1 MKKTTQRL
9 LSALCAAALLLGLVL
24 LGVPALAAEGGH
36 TLWIVGDSTVCDFG
50 DADAFYYYP
59 RYGYGTQV
67 GNYLDGSYQVTNLA
81 MSGRSSKS
89 FLAEENYQTLLDG
102 MAAGDALIIG
112 FGHNDEKA
120 DAERYTNA
128 NGDWQSEGSLAQCLW
143 ANYVEPA
150 QAKGVEVILCT
161 PIVRRTEDTFTD
173 SQLHITTDSG
183 DFPGGDY
190 PAAIR
195 ALGAAK
201 NCAVVDLTALT
212 RELYEALTPAE
223 TLYLHAWTSN
233 SETSVDNTHLN
244 IYGAKVVA
252 YQLAKALQG
261 GGTELGKHVDLSA
274 GEPAKA
280 TDLVSNPDYVV
291 KEYVRPVD
299 GTGALGQ
306 PATVPNAAADP
317 GEAPAQLTFYPTAFG
332 DLGGTPTA
340 GDEGNFHFTQEGD
353 ALRVSVA
360 LKGKI
365 ASSTEGLA
373 LYYLRLPV
381 GTQFTFSATV
391 TLNGVNTDSNP
402 KQSAFGLMARDDMY
416 LDVSDSSILG
426 DYVAAGT
433 FADGHSNCFYRRS
446 GVLGLKDPLAA
457 APAEGQSYRVSIT
470 SNSDG
475 FTCSIGDEEAQ
486 SGGFDFPLTANDS
499 QYFYL
504 CLFASR
510 KMDVTFSD
518 IALTTTGGAPALP
531 EDGVP
536 TARFADLPAGHWAQ
550 AAAEALADQGIMLG
564 TDDTHFSPDT
574 PTTRAM
580 ATTLVWRLAGS
591 PMYALKPHQ
600 FEDVPDEPYTLWY
613 VVPIRWAYEKGILNS
628 YGDRDLTHSGHMGPN
643 DPVTRE
649 QLAAILYRYHTQQG
663 AADAAAGET
672 LQAFPD
678 AANVS
683 SWAVD
688 GMSWA
693 VENGL
698 IQGTDA
704 GALNPQGFATRAE
717 VAVILQRF
725 QALEG

>member
-1 MKKTTQRL
+1 MKKGTRKL
-9 LSALCAAALLLGLVL
+9 LSTLCVTALLLGLAP
-24 LGVPALAAEGGH
+24 LGVPALAAGEGGH

-67 GNYLDGSYQVTNLA
+67 GGYLDGSYQVANLA

-89 FLAEENYQTLLDG
+89 FLAEENYQTLMDG

-120 DAERYTNA
+120 DAERYTDA
-128 NGDWQSEGSLAQCLW
+128 NGDWQSEGSFAQCLW
-143 ANYVEPA
+143 ANYIEPA

-161 PIVRRTEDTFTD
+161 PIVRRTEDVFTD

-195 ALGAAK
+195 ALGAEK

-261 GGTELGKHVDLSA
+261 GDTELGKHVDLSA

-291 KEYVRPVD
+291 KEYTRPVD

-373 LYYLRLPV
+373 LYYLRLPA

-426 DYVAAGT
+426 DYVAAGS

-446 GVLGLKDPLAA
+446 GVLGLKAPLAA
-457 APAEGQSYRVSIT
+457 APAEGQSYRVSIV

-475 FTCSIGDEEAQ
+475 FTCAIGDEEAQ

-518 IALTTTGGAPALP
+518 IALTTAGGAPALP
-531 EDGVP
+531 EDAAP
-536 TARFADLPAGHWAQ
+536 AASFADLPAGHWAQ

-564 TDDTHFSPDT
+564 TDDTHFSPDM
-574 PTTRAM
+574 PASRAM
-580 ATTLVWRLAGS
+580 LVTLLWRMEGEPQARIRIADY
-591 PMYALKPHQ
+591 P
-600 FEDVPDEPYTLWY
+600 DVAADSWY
-613 VVPIRWAYEKGILNS
+613 LEAVRWAREREIVAGYE
-628 YGDRDLTHSGHMGPN
+628 SGNFGPG

-649 QLAAILYRYHTQQG
+649 QLAAILYRYAQSP
-663 AADAAAGET
+663 AVDAAMGMAGFEDVT
-672 LQAFPD
+672 TISDWAQTAMR
-678 AANVS
+678 
-683 SWAVD
+683 WAVQEGLLTGKD
-688 GMSWA
+688 GA
-693 VENGL
+693 RL
-698 IQGTDA
+698 DPQGT
-704 GALNPQGFATRAE
+704 ATRAE

-725 QALEG
+725 LALNA